1 MTQLL
6 LDTHIFIWYSTDDPK
21 LGSAL
26 SNHLE
31 NPDNALFLSIVSL
44 WEIAIKINVGKLSLE
59 CPFPEL
65 FTFCNVADITILPI
79 VQADLESY
87 LGLPLHHRDPFDRLI
102 ITQAINR
109 SLTVVSRDTMFA
121 AYSIDRLW
129 L

>member
-31 NPDNALFLSIVSL
+31 DSDNALFLSIASL
-44 WEIAIKINVGKLSLE
+44 WEIAIKLNIGKLNLG

-65 FTFCNVADITILPI
+65 CIFCTDADITILPI
-79 VQADLESY
+79 AQADLEFY

-102 ITQAINR
+102 ISQAITR
-109 SLTVVSRDTMFA
+109 SLTVVSRDAMFA
-121 AYSIDRLW
+121 AYSVDRLW

>member
-31 NPDNALFLSIVSL
+31 NPDNALFLSIASL
-44 WEIAIKINVGKLSLE
+44 WEIAIKLNIGKLTLG

-65 FTFCNVADITILPI
+65 FTFCDGADITLLPI
-79 VQADLESY
+79 IQSDLESY

-102 ITQAINR
+102 ITQAVNR

-121 AYSIDRLW
+121 TYSVDRLW